1 MPVPEPTTRDG
12 WARRFEA
19 FAARKERRA
28 REARIEGLLTLEDHA
43 SAFALN
49 AVGTPWTLACFDGP
63 FYWSPRADGRSV
75 NLVFVRSRE
84 GNTVAV
90 NPSALGGGETDEHL
104 IYEGLSRVHA
114 DAVLSGAGTVTRTSI
129 IFSTWHPELVG
140 LRQSL
145 GKPRH
150 PVQVVISG
158 GRSLTIDR
166 ELIFNAPE
174 VPCILV
180 TSDEGAASYAD
191 RLRERP
197 WVQVLTTGAALDM
210 CRALDALALHHRLR
224 VISCIGGRAT
234 AGPLLEAGLV
244 QDVYLTT
251 SPLSGG
257 TPETPLPVDLSGR
270 QPVLRKRGRGLDA
283 EVVFE
288 HFQLSR

>member
-1 MPVPEPTTRDG
+1 MSVRGGMTRAE

-19 FAARKERRA
+19 FVARKERQA

-43 SAFALN
+43 SDFALK
-49 AVGTPWTLACFDGP
+49 ALGTPWTRACFDGP
-63 FYWSPRADGRSV
+63 FYWSQREDGRSL

-84 GNTVAV
+84 GNTVAE
-90 NPSALGGGETDEHL
+90 NPSALGGGETDKHL

-114 DAVLSGAGTVTRTSI
+114 DGVLAGAGTVARTSI
-129 IFSTWHPELVG
+129 IFSVWHPELVG

-150 PVQVVISG
+150 PVQIIVRG
-158 GRSLTIDR
+158 GRSLAIDR
-166 ELIFNAPE
+166 ELLYNVPE
-174 VPCILV
+174 IPCMLV
-180 TSDEGAASYAD
+180 TSERGAASYAD

-197 WVQVLTTGAALDM
+197 WVRVLTTGAALDM
-210 CRALDALALHHRLR
+210 RRALDALARDHGLR

-234 AGPLLEAGLV
+234 AGPLLAGDLV
-244 QDVYLTT
+244 QDLYLTT

-257 TPETPLPVDLSGR
+257 SPDTHLPVDVSGR
-270 QPVLRKRGRGLDA
+270 QPVLRKRGRGLDSG
-283 EVVFE
+283 VVFE

>member
-1 MPVPEPTTRDG
+1 MRAG

-19 FAARKERRA
+19 FVARKERQA
-28 REARIEGLLTLEDHA
+28 REARIGGLQTLEDHA
-43 SAFALN
+43 SEFTLN
-49 AVGTPWTLACFDGP
+49 AVGTPWTRACFDGP
-63 FYWSPRADGRSV
+63 FYWSARTDGRSV

-114 DAVLSGAGTVTRTSI
+114 DAVLSGAGTVARTSI

-140 LRQSL
+140 LRESR

-174 VPCILV
+174 VPCMLV
-180 TSDEGAASYAD
+180 TSDGGAASYAD

-197 WVQVLTTGAALDM
+197 WVRVLTTGPRLDM
-210 CRALDALALHHRLR
+210 RLALDAVARNHGLR

-244 QDVYLTT
+244 QDLYLTT
-251 SPLSGG
+251 SPLTGG
-257 TPETPLPVDLSGR
+257 TPNTPLPVDVTGWR
-270 QPVLRKRGRGLDA
+270 PVLRKSGRGCDLGVQFD
-283 EVVFE
+283 
-288 HFQLSR
+288 HFQLTT